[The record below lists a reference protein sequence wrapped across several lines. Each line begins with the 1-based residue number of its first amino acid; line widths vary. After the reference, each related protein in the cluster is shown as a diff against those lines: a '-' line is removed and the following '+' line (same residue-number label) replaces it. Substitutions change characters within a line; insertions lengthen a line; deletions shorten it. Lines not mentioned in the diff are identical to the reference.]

1 VFIGELH
8 RLTEDRLFSVEQDA
22 DIWILDRDVATLMLR
37 WVQPGRCHYAE
48 QCWRLVAARSNGVCA
63 ISGCPVKK
71 GGPGVSHGRA
81 HAC

>member
-1 VFIGELH
+1 MFIGKLH

-37 WVQPGRCHYAE
+37 GVQPGR
-48 QCWRLVAARSNGVCA
+48 SNGACA

-71 GGPGVSHGRA
+71 GEPGVSHGRA